1 MYDTSF
7 YCTYKLMDTDE
18 DKQIMYQIQ
27 FLDAFGLKEYNDE
40 EINEKI
46 SSIYNKIKE
55 CPQFK
60 EMCKACRGTAYE
72 CEQFKD
78 NKEEENEEI
87 AFICFFSFDTFDSF
101 HKCLVDFF
109 THGSILDDAKK
120 NMLNT
125 IMQIP

>member
-87 AFICFFSFDTFDSF
+87 AFICFFLLI
-101 HKCLVDFF
+101 HLIHF
-109 THGSILDDAKK
+109 TNALLIFLHTG
-120 NMLNT
+120 
-125 IMQIP
+125 PF